1 MVDSGS
7 AGALQRKHFERG
19 HLFKQGATL
28 SKGGPGTYDHFFP
41 LGIIRQ
47 NLQWAARQ
55 VKVAVLQA
63 TKADSV
69 ST

>member
-7 AGALQRKHFERG
+7 AGALQRKHFEGG
-19 HLFKQGATL
+19 HFFKQGATL
-28 SKGGPGTYDHFFP
+28 SKGGPETYDHFFP

-47 NLQWAARQ
+47 NFQWAARQ
-55 VKVAVLQA
+55 VNVAVLEA
-63 TKADSV
+63 SKADCV